1 MLARILILLLFLNV
15 NTGCSD
21 PMTENHEDNNME
33 TEDQADHSETR
44 TYLALGDSYTI
55 GQSVPEEDRFPV
67 ILADRLNELGHG
79 YGPPKIVAKTG
90 WTTDEL
96 AAALLQENIRD
107 TFDLVTLLIGVN
119 NQYRGRS
126 LDNYRA
132 EYRSL
137 LDQAIAFAGGNPENV
152 IVVSIPDW
160 GVSPF
165 AEGRDRDKIA
175 KEIDAFNTVK
185 KEETLQKN
193 VKFVDI
199 TDISRTALGQS
210 RYFAPDGLHFS
221 GEMHALWVNEIVRL
235 CF

>member
-1 MLARILILLLFLNV
+1 MLARIIILLLFINV
-15 NTGCSD
+15 NPGCSD
-21 PMTENHEDNNME
+21 PMIVDPENHDMETDNN
-33 TEDQADHSETR
+33 TTQTNSK

-55 GQSVPEEDRFPV
+55 GQSVPEADRFPV
-67 ILADRLNELGHG
+67 ILVEQLNKLGYP

-96 AAALLQENIRD
+96 AAAIAQENIRD

-126 LDNYRA
+126 LENYRT

-137 LDQAIAFAGGNPENV
+137 LDQAIAFAGGNTENV

-165 AEGRDRDKIA
+165 AEGRDREKIA
-175 KEIDAFNTVK
+175 EEIDAFNAVK

-193 VKFVDI
+193 IKFVDI
-199 TDISRTALGQS
+199 TEISRTALGQS
-210 RYFAPDGLHFS
+210 QYFASDGLHFS